1 MLQQLVRLRKQL
13 GVEQIQQGKP
23 TQTNM
28 SRAKP
33 AGLFLLT
40 AIALITVV
48 VLIRTFTMKVR
59 TVAAKKCSSSDAD
72 YIPLTEK
79 RLDNFRQALRFQTVA
94 RELHDYNREQLAQF
108 GQFIVQGVRHTPI
121 LAFQHPSSKN
131 EVENLSLIHI

>member
-1 MLQQLVRLRKQL
+1 
-13 GVEQIQQGKP
+13 
-23 TQTNM
+23 M

-40 AIALITVV
+40 VIALVTVV

-59 TVAAKKCSSSDAD
+59 TVAARKCSSSDAD

-79 RLDNFRQALRFQTVA
+79 RLENFRQALRFQTVA

-108 GQFIVQGVRHTPI
+108 GQFIVQGV
-121 LAFQHPSSKN
+121 
-131 EVENLSLIHI
+131 